1 MTDGPMSS
9 AILEQAPVL
18 RRRSAWRE
26 MLSSRDGRFGFS
38 LIVAMLTLI
47 VVGPFLAPY
56 GPTEIRLAPA
66 NQGPSAGHWLGT
78 DHLGRDVLSRFLWGG
93 RSIISIPIIAI
104 SITYVTGGLLSLVAS
119 YKGGW
124 FDLIAARIFEFL
136 MSLPSLLKILLLVA
150 AFGPSTPV
158 LIMAI
163 AISNMPGASRVV
175 RGAVLSQAGVDYV
188 QAAQARGESARSV
201 VIFEI
206 LPNILGPIA
215 ADFSLRI
222 TWGIISLSTL
232 SFLGLGVQPPQ
243 PDWGLM
249 IQEGRSSLQQA
260 PLVAIVPAIGIAC
273 LSVGFNLA
281 ADAIIGNRAD
291 GQVEGR
297 Q

>member
-1 MTDGPMSS
+1 
-9 AILEQAPVL
+9 L
-18 RRRSAWRE
+18 

-38 LIVAMLTLI
+38 LIIAMLVLI
-47 VVGPFLAPY
+47 ALGPFLAPY
-56 GPTEIRLAPA
+56 APTEIRLAPA
-66 NQGPSAGHWLGT
+66 NQGPSVRHWLGT

-93 RSIISIPIIAI
+93 RSIIAIPIIAI
-104 SITYVTGGLLSLVAS
+104 SITYATGGLLSLVAS

-124 FDLIAARIFEFL
+124 FDLVVARVFEFL

-158 LIMAI
+158 LIIAI
-163 AISNMPGASRVV
+163 AISNMPGSSRVV

-188 QAAQARGESARSV
+188 QAAQARGESALSV

-281 ADAIIGNRAD
+281 ADAIVRHLGE
-291 GQVEGR
+291 GQAEGSR
-297 Q
+297 

>member
-1 MTDGPMSS
+1 MTDRPMS
-9 AILEQAPVL
+9 AVALEEAPAL
-18 RRRSAWRE
+18 RRRPAWLE
-26 MLSSRDGRFGFS
+26 MVSSRDGRFGFS
-38 LIVAMLTLI
+38 LIIAMLALI
-47 VVGPFLAPY
+47 VIGPFLAPY

-66 NQGPSAGHWLGT
+66 NQGPSANHWLGT

-104 SITYVTGGLLSLVAS
+104 SITYATGGLLSLVAS

-124 FDLIAARIFEFL
+124 FDLIVARIFEFL

-158 LIMAI
+158 LILAI
-163 AISNMPGASRVV
+163 AISNMPGSSRVV

-188 QAAQARGESARSV
+188 QAAQARGESALAV

-281 ADAIIGNRAD
+281 ADAIIGNRTD
-291 GQVEGR
+291 GQIAGGH
-297 Q
+297 

>member
-1 MTDGPMSS
+1 MRPIS
-9 AILEQAPVL
+9 AMALEQAPVP
-18 RRRSAWRE
+18 RRRSAWLQL
-26 MLSSRDGRFGFS
+26 MSSRDGRFGFS
-38 LIVAMLTLI
+38 LIIAMLALI
-47 VVGPFLAPY
+47 IAGPLLAPY
-56 GPTEIRLAPA
+56 GPTEIRLAAA
-66 NQGPSAGHWLGT
+66 NQGPSPGHWLGT

-93 RSIISIPIIAI
+93 RSIISIPIVAI
-104 SITYVTGGLLSLVAS
+104 SITYATGGLLSLVAS

-124 FDLIAARIFEFL
+124 LDLIVARAFELL

-158 LIMAI
+158 LILAI
-163 AISNMPGASRVV
+163 AISNLPGSSRVV

-188 QAAQARGESARSV
+188 QAAQARGESALSV
-201 VIFEI
+201 VVREI
-206 LPNILGPIA
+206 LPNILGPVA

-281 ADAIIGNRAD
+281 ADAIVRHTAD
-291 GQVEGR
+291 GHAEGR
-297 Q
+297 R

>member
-1 MTDGPMSS
+1 MKALS
-9 AILEQAPVL
+9 AVALEQAHVP
-18 RRRSAWRE
+18 RQRSAWLR
-26 MLSSRDGRFGFS
+26 MLSARDGRFGFS
-38 LIVAMLTLI
+38 LIIAMLALI
-47 VVGPFLAPY
+47 IVGPLLAPY

-66 NQGPSAGHWLGT
+66 NQGPSASHWLGT

-104 SITYVTGGLLSLVAS
+104 SITYATGGLLSLVAS

-124 FDLIAARIFEFL
+124 FDLIVARIFEFL

-158 LIMAI
+158 LILAI
-163 AISNMPGASRVV
+163 AISNMPGSSRVV
-175 RGAVLSQAGVDYV
+175 RGAVLSQAGVDCV
-188 QAAQARGESARSV
+188 QAAQARGESALSV
-201 VIFEI
+201 VIREI

-260 PLVAIVPAIGIAC
+260 PLVAIVPAIAIAC

-281 ADAIIGNRAD
+281 ADAIVRHTAD
-291 GQVEGR
+291 GHAEGR
-297 Q
+297 S

>member
-1 MTDGPMSS
+1 MTDRQVS
-9 AILEQAPVL
+9 AVTLEQAPVV
-18 RRRSAWRE
+18 RSRSAWAQ
-26 MLSSRDGRFGFS
+26 MLSSRDGRFGFL
-38 LIVAMLTLI
+38 LIVGILTVI

-56 GPTEIRLAPA
+56 SPTEVRLAPA
-66 NQGPSAGHWLGT
+66 NQGPSPKHWLGA

-93 RSIISIPIIAI
+93 QSIISIPIIAI
-104 SITYVTGGLLSLVAS
+104 MITYATAGLLSLVAS
-119 YKGGW
+119 YKGGL
-124 FDLIAARIFEFL
+124 FDLVVARIFEFL

-158 LIMAI
+158 LIIAI
-163 AISNMPGASRVV
+163 SISNMPGSSRVV

-188 QAAQARGESARSV
+188 QAAQARGESALSV
-201 VIFEI
+201 VLFEI

-215 ADFSLRI
+215 ADFTLRI

-249 IQEGRSSLQQA
+249 IQEGRSSLQLA
-260 PLVAIVPAIGIAC
+260 PLVAIVPACGIAC

-281 ADAIIGNRAD
+281 ADAIIRHVSD
-291 GQVEGR
+291 GHVEGSH
-297 Q
+297 